1 MKKMMS
7 YLLSLVMVVSFPLT
21 TLAVNIED
29 DISQNDD
36 LRGKLYIS
44 SYDCPTEYAS
54 FAEEKI
60 SLFLEAS
67 EFSEFSPCYLGDSF
81 TFSNSDSDIYYFP
94 VYYSGEIICLLRVY
108 SNEQG
113 DIAGVLSKG
122 FADELNAIAEFTS
135 VSDPLNIYFD
145 GVDIVFKT
153 TSIERT
159 IFSYPDAE
167 RIDVAVVNDNIDL
180 ARTVVECSTENASIV
195 SLPQADVRDSA
206 SSHYLD
212 IFESD
217 GYPAETQGYDEN
229 WCAAY
234 SAAAI
239 MRYKGMNGL
248 LARDIMEYLYG
259 SDLEVTDTASDNQI
273 YTYATVQGFYTTK
286 TNSTLSFVR
295 LCNEIDYDRPVYI
308 VVRREVGSEH
318 GYHAIVLCGYN
329 DTSGMVRIWNPWY
342 DYYETIYSLSNY
354 VPYEH
359 QDRTY
364 EYVRTIYNW
373 SRSRGLSE

>member
-1 MKKMMS
+1 MKKIMS
-7 YLLSLVMVVSFPLT
+7 YLLSLSMAVSLSST
-21 TLAVNIED
+21 ALAVSLESNHSE
-29 DISQNDD
+29 NDD
-36 LRGKLYIS
+36 FGGKLYVS
-44 SYDCPTEYAS
+44 SYDCPAQYAL
-54 FAEEKI
+54 FAKEKI
-60 SLFLEAS
+60 HLFLEAS
-67 EFSEFSPCYLGDSF
+67 EFSEFSPCYLGAPF
-81 TFSNSDSDIYYFP
+81 TFSNSNSDVYYFP

-122 FADELNAIAEFTS
+122 FANELNAISDFTS
-135 VSDPLNIYFD
+135 ATNPLNIYFD
-145 GVDIVFKT
+145 GVNIVFKT
-153 TSIERT
+153 ASIERT
-159 IFSYPDAE
+159 VFSYPYTEQIETA
-167 RIDVAVVNDNIDL
+167 IINNDDL
-180 ARTVVECSTENASIV
+180 AKTVVECSVESASMV
-195 SLPQADVRDSA
+195 SLPQIDTRSSN

-212 IFESD
+212 IFDSD
-217 GYPAETQGYDEN
+217 GYPAETQGYGEN

-239 MRYKGMNGL
+239 MRYKGMSGL
-248 LARDIMEYLYG
+248 YAQDIMEYFYG
-259 SDLEVTDTASDNQI
+259 SELEESDMLSDSQI
-273 YTYATVQGFYTTK
+273 YTYATVQGFYTSK

-373 SRSRGLSE
+373 SRGISK